1 MKKVFI
7 SLAVILF
14 LLGTSVYAT
23 DTRLKG
29 LGINNWMIEE
39 DDNLI
44 WLNPA
49 RVNDYSNLVWGELGV
64 AAAEDMD
71 GNPEVNSN
79 LTIDKQWG
87 GVSYGLK
94 LGKQSVI
101 AAFVGRPD
109 TTKNLGLIGDV
120 GESIGGEVI
129 IPGGGFG
136 NTLTPVNKFDIFY
149 GLGIS
154 DKLKLGLML
163 NYASDSDTNE
173 FSVTDNPNPFSWKTE
188 RKSSD
193 TNIVIGGYVNDV
205 GPISQLDA
213 SLTLSMPSVNN
224 KYTGS
229 NLLASNSSDD
239 RELKTDGALGLSL
252 NVRGIVGLNDAMK
265 LIPFINYAS
274 FKVDNEYTDRRDTT
288 GDNTL
293 NTNYEQNREQ
303 QENDLTLGVAL
314 NSKINDKTLIITAVS
329 LKRTKKITNA
339 KTTIKLLGEEGIRYE
354 YNSETTTTDIPLNIA
369 VERVLSKTFTARLGV
384 LKSIYKTK
392 KIKEDDP
399 TYGGW
404 DGTAYPLL
412 NTTTVESSKDQAD
425 DDGTEISLGMGANIT
440 DTFKLDAVVRQQ
452 VLFSGTYIVSG
463 VPETL
468 FGQLTATYMF

>member
-14 LLGTSVYAT
+14 LIGTSVYAT
-23 DTRLKG
+23 DSRLNG

-49 RVNDYSNLVWGELGV
+49 RVNDYSNLVWGELGTSV
-64 AAAEDMD
+64 
-71 GNPEVNSN
+71 SN
-79 LTIDKQWG
+79 TTLNLNNDLNITRQWG
-87 GVSYGLK
+87 GVSYGLQ
-94 LGKQSVI
+94 LAGKQSVI
-101 AAFVGRPD
+101 AAFIGRPD
-109 TTKNLGLIGDV
+109 TTENLGSIGNV
-120 GESIGGEVI
+120 GEDVDVNITIDSSVD
-129 IPGGGFG
+129 
-136 NTLTPVNKFDIFY
+136 TLLPVNKFDLFY

-154 DKLKLGLML
+154 DKFKLGLML
-163 NYASDSDTNE
+163 NYASDSDTDK
-173 FSVTDNPNPFSWKTE
+173 FSLTDDPDPWSWKRE

-224 KYTGS
+224 KYTGE
-229 NLLASNSSDD
+229 NLTASNSSHDY
-239 RELKTDGALGLSL
+239 ELKTDGASGLSL

-265 LIPFINYAS
+265 LIPFIKYAS
-274 FKVDNEYTDRRDTT
+274 FNVDNKYTLKEDTD
-288 GDNTL
+288 GDNTSED
-293 NTNYEQNREQ
+293 NYEQNREQ

-392 KIKEDDP
+392 KTKVDDP
-399 TYGGW
+399 DYTW
-404 DGTAYPLL
+404 DATTSKWILQD
-412 NTTTVESSKDQAD
+412 TTTDETSEDQAD
-425 DDGTEISLGMGANIT
+425 DSATISLGMGANIT

-452 VLFSGTYIVSG
+452 VLFSGTYIISG